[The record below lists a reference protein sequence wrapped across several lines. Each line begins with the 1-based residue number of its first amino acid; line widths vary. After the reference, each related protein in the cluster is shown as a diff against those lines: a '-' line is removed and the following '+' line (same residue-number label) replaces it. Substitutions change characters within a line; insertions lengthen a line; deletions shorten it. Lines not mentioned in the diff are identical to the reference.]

1 MYISDAAY
9 DIDDAIQRQTS
20 ELEKIHLLAIFLRDN
35 VIKVGQADKWDVFFF
50 PIFLE
55 RVHVIRADSQYLRAA
70 CREIFILI
78 AHARQLRAAMR
89 SHESAQE
96 RKQDGFASA
105 KTCQAHTIAIGIF
118 KLEIGR
124 EFAGGNEGRVHVTY
138 LTSSFTFFQIASNIF
153 TVNFPVNVFC
163 WLG

>member
-1 MYISDAAY
+1 MYISDAAF
-9 DIDDAIQRQTS
+9 DIHDAIQGHAS
-20 ELEKIHLLAIFLRDN
+20 KLEKIHLLAIFLRDN
-35 VIKVGQADKWDVFFF
+35 VIEVGQADKWDVFFF

-78 AHARQLRAAMR
+78 AHARQLRAAIR
-89 SHESAQE
+89 SQESAQE
-96 RKQDGFASA
+96 RKQDGFFSA

-124 EFAGGNEGRVHVTY
+124 EFAGGNQARVHVTSSM
-138 LTSSFTFFQIASNIF
+138 SSFTFFQIASNIF